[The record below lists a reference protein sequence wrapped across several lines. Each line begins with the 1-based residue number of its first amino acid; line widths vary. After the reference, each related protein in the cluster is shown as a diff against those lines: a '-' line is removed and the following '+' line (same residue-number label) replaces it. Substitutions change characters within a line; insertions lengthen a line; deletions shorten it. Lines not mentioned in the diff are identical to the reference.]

1 MSGQPKNKAKWVA
14 RSPGEW
20 AVDRL
25 PGPLGMMLGNVPFN
39 EVLSLAGLFPRQTLP
54 TRLSFP
60 DAQPVLRDLVSLASR
75 CLWGWPADSSCVC
88 SVPSWGPI
96 TTCHPSA
103 WQSATEGSIFVA
115 LGNSMPL
122 PCLL

>member
-14 RSPGEW
+14 QSPKEW

-25 PGPLGMMLGNVPFN
+25 PGFPGMMLGHVPSK

-54 TRLSFP
+54 TRLSLP
-60 DAQPVLRDLVSLASR
+60 DAWLVPRGLMSLASR

-88 SVPSWGPI
+88 SVPSWGP
-96 TTCHPSA
+96 TTTRHPST